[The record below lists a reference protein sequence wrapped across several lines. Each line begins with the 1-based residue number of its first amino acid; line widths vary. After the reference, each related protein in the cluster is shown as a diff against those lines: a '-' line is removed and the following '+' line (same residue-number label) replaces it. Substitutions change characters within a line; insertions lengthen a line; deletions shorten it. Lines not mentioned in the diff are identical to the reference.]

1 MKRGNETD
9 FDVSVKLLCWLEP
22 RFTNYTSQ
30 FYSLIYYQEWSRN
43 DMQESDNVGNTYFL
57 QLLKWWDSAHFL
69 RYLRLS

>member
-22 RFTNYTSQ
+22 RFTSYTSQ

-43 DMQESDNVGNTYFL
+43 DMQESDNVGNITFYKYWDDETVHIFL
-57 QLLKWWDSAHFL
+57 DI
-69 RYLRLS
+69 